1 MSEVLNRNPAL
12 GSSFLLEIP
21 LARELNYFVQGA
33 EAPGLTMAGV
43 EAPFT
48 NYAASVP
55 SNRIDYDPL
64 NLTFIVDEEWK
75 NWEYLFNWM
84 KRIRTGKETILET
97 MSPLTLHLVNSN
109 KNLNVQL
116 QFTGA
121 YPTFVSSIPLD
132 TTSVDAT
139 PLTASVTFR
148 YQEYTLTRP
157 PK

>member
-12 GSSFLLEIP
+12 GSSFILEIP
-21 LARELNYFVQGA
+21 GAREMNYFIQGG
-33 EAPGLTMAGV
+33 EVPGLSMAGV
-43 EAPFT
+43 DTPFT
-48 NYAASVP
+48 NASASVP
-55 SNRIDYDPL
+55 SNRIEFDPL
-64 NLTFIVDEEWK
+64 NLNFIVDEEWK

-84 KRIRTGKETILET
+84 KRARTGRESILET

-116 QFTGA
+116 QFVGA

-132 TTSVDAT
+132 TTAVDAT
-139 PLTASVTFR
+139 PVTASVTFR
-148 YQEYTLTRP
+148 YQDYTLVRP